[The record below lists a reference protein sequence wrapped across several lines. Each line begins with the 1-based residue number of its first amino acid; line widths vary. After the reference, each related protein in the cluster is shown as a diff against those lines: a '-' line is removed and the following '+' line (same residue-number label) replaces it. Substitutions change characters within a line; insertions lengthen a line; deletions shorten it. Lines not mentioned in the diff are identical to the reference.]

1 VLVYSHIW
9 DALLKLASIFALI
22 IIFVTLHLQEQL
34 ENTGLS
40 SGAAT
45 FFFVV
50 ITVAVWIPLYR
61 QVLSTLAAWLYA
73 NVNLGAGVSFSEAR
87 QLARLF
93 QLDLSFKWI
102 PLKEVRRLPR
112 PQRKDALLTALNGLA
127 PHRKAMFF

>member
-1 VLVYSHIW
+1 MLVYSHIW
-9 DALLKLASIFALI
+9 DALLKLASMFAVVMILM
-22 IIFVTLHLQEQL
+22 VLHLHEHL
-34 ENTGLS
+34 ESMSLS
-40 SGAAT
+40 DGTAT
-45 FFFVV
+45 FLFVV

-73 NVNLGAGVSFSEAR
+73 NVNLGARVSFSEAR

-102 PLKEVRRLPR
+102 PLKEVRQLPR
-112 PQRKDALLTALNGLA
+112 PQRKEALLTALHGLA